1 MRDKIDFLL
10 KTICFYAE
18 RGRNTK
24 FQKNLSNDGLHQ
36 TTLTAGGRI
45 TVRLV
50 SSLTRQDLT
59 QKENMLLFLCSEA
72 VESKLVKLETS
83 RTVIFPPTVSVLM
96 LHYFIYLGMQSI
108 IVAQC

>member
-1 MRDKIDFLL
+1 MQPCKTADQPYSDASPNSECSLL
-10 KTICFYAE
+10 GGSPLNSK
-18 RGRNTK
+18 GREDSP
-24 FQKNLSNDGLHQ
+24 L
-36 TTLTAGGRI
+36 GGRI
-45 TVRLV
+45 TVQLV
-50 SSLTRQDLT
+50 SSLLRLDLT
-59 QKENMLLFLCSEA
+59 KEENMLFFVCSEA